1 MNSTASMPSLEN
13 LPPPAYEAAM
23 ADLEQRAWAGQL
35 SLAQARQ
42 EIFALRERFALA
54 LGALKQQPGVGAD
67 RKLALPQS
75 L

>member
-42 EIFALRERFALA
+42 EIFALRERFAP
-54 LGALKQQPGVGAD
+54 QPGAVMQWAAPG
-67 RKLALPQS
+67 RS
-75 L
+75 